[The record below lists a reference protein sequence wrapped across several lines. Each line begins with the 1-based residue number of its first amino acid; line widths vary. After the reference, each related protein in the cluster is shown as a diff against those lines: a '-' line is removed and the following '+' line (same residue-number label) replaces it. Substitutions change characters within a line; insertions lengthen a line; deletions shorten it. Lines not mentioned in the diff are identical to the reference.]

1 MKIINI
7 KVNMNM
13 MLIILILTFKIK
25 SVLNNDNLNG
35 SENGELLI
43 DEFNNISQEEFFNHV
58 NITNNYYS
66 SKYDLYN
73 HIINDLSKL
82 III

>member
-13 MLIILILTFKIK
+13 MLIMLILTFKIK